1 MEEDYVY
8 MAVRVSKSSG
18 IWTERV
24 KKKNHKARK
33 IVGNF
38 WLTPLWQKTSQQN
51 FSFKKGPINQLNRME
66 VLIKGK
72 YERPA
77 VSERNFCKK
86 NMMLIEGAGLLLRSR
101 PS

>member
-38 WLTPLWQKTSQQN
+38 
-51 FSFKKGPINQLNRME
+51 
-66 VLIKGK
+66 
-72 YERPA
+72 
-77 VSERNFCKK
+77 
-86 NMMLIEGAGLLLRSR
+86 
-101 PS
+101 